1 MLVLTF
7 KQYKN
12 PFLIGTAVNSLECI
26 FIDLFLCMYIFLSV
40 GVCILKTEFICESLL
55 FLYSLIFFF

>member
-26 FIDLFLCMYIFLSV
+26 FIDLFFVYVYIPLCRCMYF
-40 GVCILKTEFICESLL
+40 KN
-55 FLYSLIFFF
+55 